1 MTLTWGTG
9 RWGDNTWGS
18 SNPIA
23 PEKHTDEWP
32 FDVVVPE
39 DEEPIHDILTV
50 FEYSSIE
57 LQYDIANVY
66 EQLYLDTATGYELRA
81 LAAEV
86 GITPTTNEQDDHLRF
101 KTQLRK
107 STLRSDGTLP
117 DLLKILQRVFAED
130 TAKISIAAQSGEPTV
145 RLKIPTPLLEDI
157 PLTQIELESELDRA
171 LPVSDPLTVI
181 TEDTLRL
188 GESGSSGLGGKLI

>member
-23 PEKHTDEWP
+23 PDKHTDAWP

-39 DEEPIHDILTV
+39 DDEPLHDILTV

-57 LQYDIANVY
+57 LQYDISDVY
-66 EQLYLDTATGYELRA
+66 EQIYLDSATGYELRA

-86 GITPTTNEQDDHLRF
+86 GITPETGETDDHLQFR
-101 KTQLRK
+101 TQLRK
-107 STLRSDGTLP
+107 TTLRSDGTLP
-117 DLLKILQRVFAED
+117 DLLKILQRVFGED
-130 TAKISIAAQSGEPTV
+130 TAKISITAQSGEPTT
-145 RLKIPTPLLEDI
+145 RLEIPTPIIEDI
-157 PLTQIELESELDRA
+157 PLSQNELQDELDKA
-171 LPVSDPLTVI
+171 LPVSDPLIIV
-181 TEDTLRL
+181 TEDTFRL